1 MVVAY
6 GQQYFISVEAPSAY
20 VPPQPGSH
28 AMGLYSDELVA
39 AIGVAEE
46 AVLDAAVERRLG
58 LEAAKI
64 GGCSFQNRR
73 GS

>member
-1 MVVAY
+1 
-6 GQQYFISVEAPSAY
+6 
-20 VPPQPGSH
+20 
-28 AMGLYSDELVA
+28 MGLYSDELVA